1 MSSEGTETCSH
12 APAASDTAAAGRQIY
27 SCTVIRSSKR
37 DPLTCRTGEL
47 AQPAK
52 QPAHQNLLV
61 EPPLAASRAPAH
73 TVRTYG
79 ITARIPSL
87 EVDPPAIGSYGPQ
100 KHTFLKSTPFPEFPK
115 KHWLSNSHFEGDCV
129 KVLTI
134 QLTGAHSIE
143 RRRICSSSRSSVT
156 ARDIAT
162 IRDRKSRRW
171 RPE

>member
-27 SCTVIRSSKR
+27 RCTVIRSSKR
-37 DPLTCRTGEL
+37 DPLTYRTGEL

-100 KHTFLKSTPFPEFPK
+100 KHTFLNSTPFPISEISEKTLTIDYP
-115 KHWLSNSHFEGDCV
+115 LERDCV

-134 QLTGAHSIE
+134 Q
-143 RRRICSSSRSSVT
+143 
-156 ARDIAT
+156 
-162 IRDRKSRRW
+162 
-171 RPE
+171 

>member
-27 SCTVIRSSKR
+27 SCTSTVIRSSKR
-37 DPLTCRTGEL
+37 DPLTYRTGEL

-100 KHTFLKSTPFPEFPK
+100 KHTFLNSTPFPKSTPFPISEKP
-115 KHWLSNSHFEGDCV
+115 LTIDYPLERDCV

-134 QLTGAHSIE
+134 Q
-143 RRRICSSSRSSVT
+143 
-156 ARDIAT
+156 
-162 IRDRKSRRW
+162 
-171 RPE
+171 

>member
-1 MSSEGTETCSH
+1 MH
-12 APAASDTAAAGRQIY
+12 NAPAASDTAAAGRQIY

-37 DPLTCRTGEL
+37 DPLTYRTGEL

-100 KHTFLKSTPFPEFPK
+100 KHTFSRFTPFSKP
-115 KHWLSNSHFEGDCV
+115 
-129 KVLTI
+129 LTI
-134 QLTGAHSIE
+134 E
-143 RRRICSSSRSSVT
+143 
-156 ARDIAT
+156 
-162 IRDRKSRRW
+162 
-171 RPE
+171 

>member
-1 MSSEGTETCSH
+1 M
-12 APAASDTAAAGRQIY
+12 Y

-37 DPLTCRTGEL
+37 DPLTYRTGEL
-47 AQPAK
+47 AEPAK

-100 KHTFLKSTPFPEFPK
+100 KHTFLNSTPFP
-115 KHWLSNSHFEGDCV
+115 LSIDYRLSTMKGIV
-129 KVLTI
+129 SKY
-134 QLTGAHSIE
+134 
-143 RRRICSSSRSSVT
+143 
-156 ARDIAT
+156 
-162 IRDRKSRRW
+162 
-171 RPE
+171 

>member
-37 DPLTCRTGEL
+37 DPLTYRTGEL

-100 KHTFLKSTPFPEFPK
+100 NHTFLNSTPFPISEKP
-115 KHWLSNSHFEGDCV
+115 LTIDYPLERDCV

-134 QLTGAHSIE
+134 QLSNSITTRSIVTTGA
-143 RRRICSSSRSSVT
+143 
-156 ARDIAT
+156 
-162 IRDRKSRRW
+162 
-171 RPE
+171 

>member
-37 DPLTCRTGEL
+37 DPLTYRTGEL

-100 KHTFLKSTPFPEFPK
+100 KHTFLNSTPFPKSTPFPISEKP
-115 KHWLSNSHFEGDCV
+115 LTIDYPLERDCV

-134 QLTGAHSIE
+134 Q
-143 RRRICSSSRSSVT
+143 
-156 ARDIAT
+156 
-162 IRDRKSRRW
+162 
-171 RPE
+171 